1 MSKKSINIFI
11 EILPFA
17 LPLSSGRVRSGFRRA
32 SWRTQAGIPPPSPA
46 FSWKRRPC
54 RRFRAPFGAHGLR
67 LQEKC
72 RHRSRG
78 RFALTRLVKSSRSCR
93 WGPGQRE
100 RKVVKICYICIKIL
114 YLDMKRLILIFSVAC
129 FAAVSCVHA
138 SVNEAEQGD
147 NGVVEYYVKYASDA
161 LGVSN
166 VSYTDVDG
174 SNVNLT
180 RISSDS
186 FERIVGPVTVG
197 FAAQLSITPE
207 STYGNVNARIEVKK
221 GDSPFVVKTEDVSI
235 GSGHGVTVSY
245 TVK

>member
-1 MSKKSINIFI
+1 
-11 EILPFA
+11 
-17 LPLSSGRVRSGFRRA
+17 
-32 SWRTQAGIPPPSPA
+32 
-46 FSWKRRPC
+46 
-54 RRFRAPFGAHGLR
+54 
-67 LQEKC
+67 
-72 RHRSRG
+72 
-78 RFALTRLVKSSRSCR
+78 
-93 WGPGQRE
+93 
-100 RKVVKICYICIKIL
+100 
-114 YLDMKRLILIFSVAC
+114 MKRLTLILAVVCLTI
-129 FAAVSCVHA
+129 VSCVPV
-138 SVNEAEQGD
+138 SVNEPVQGD
-147 NGVVEYYVKYASDA
+147 NTLIEYYVKYASDA

-235 GSGHGVTVSY
+235 GSGYGVTVSY